1 MSDQPAV
8 RPVSGRIGGQIT
20 GIDLDG
26 DVDDEAIAFIRAA
39 LLRHRVIFLRGQ
51 HLDAAQ
57 HLAFA
62 DRFGVRTRAHPT
74 LPALDALHADV
85 LDLDSENVTGRANNW
100 HTDVT
105 FAHRPPFGSILRA
118 LVIPDVGG
126 DTLWANTVAAYDDL
140 PASLRGLADASWAV
154 HSNAFDYAAAPAA
167 GAKAQ
172 SFDQT
177 FTSTY
182 FETEHPVVRVHPET
196 GEPAL
201 LLGSFARRLVGLSSA
216 ESSDL
221 LRVLQ
226 SYVTRP
232 ENTVRWHWQAGDV
245 AFWDNRSTQHYALY
259 DYAGQPRR
267 VQRVTLAG
275 EVPLGLDGRSSVSV
289 AGDLSNYLKVD
300 KADRDW
306 QSQEYVAH

>member
-1 MSDQPAV
+1 MSEQPALH
-8 RPVSGRIGGQIT
+8 PVSGRIGGEIT
-20 GIDLDG
+20 GINLGGNLDDG
-26 DVDDEAIAFIRAA
+26 AIAFIRAT

-74 LPALDALHADV
+74 LPALDALHTDV

-118 LVIPDVGG
+118 LVIPTYGG
-126 DTLWANTVAAYDDL
+126 DTVWANTVAAYEDL
-140 PASLRGLADASWAV
+140 PASLRGLADSSWAV
-154 HSNAFDYAAAPAA
+154 HSNAFDYAAAPAV
-167 GAKAQ
+167 GVKAQ

-196 GEPAL
+196 GESAL
-201 LLGSFARRLVGLSSA
+201 LLGSFAKRLVGLSSA
-216 ESSDL
+216 ESADL

-226 SYVTRP
+226 SYVTRL
-232 ENTVRWHWQAGDV
+232 ENTVRWRWQAGDV

-259 DYAGQPRR
+259 DYAGQARR

-275 EVPLGLDGRSSVSV
+275 EVPVGLDGRQSVSV
-289 AGDLSNYLKVD
+289 AGDLSRYLET
-300 KADRDW
+300 AN
-306 QSQEYVAH
+306 A